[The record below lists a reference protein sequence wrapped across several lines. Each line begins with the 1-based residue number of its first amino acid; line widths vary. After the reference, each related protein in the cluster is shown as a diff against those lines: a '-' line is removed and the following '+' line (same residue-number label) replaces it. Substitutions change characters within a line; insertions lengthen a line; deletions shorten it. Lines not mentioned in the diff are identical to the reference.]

1 MTGLPVSRAHGATRR
16 RITAAF
22 TEHIWLKATAVFIAV
37 VVWFVVNVKEPQ
49 QALVNVRFAP
59 VLDSSLVLRDQV
71 PQIQALVA
79 GSPKELIKL
88 NSNLPVIRRSISSAA
103 PDTLVVDL
111 RPQDVVL
118 PEGVDA
124 VVRVVAPRSVTLR
137 FESTWSRK
145 VPVRSA
151 IDVATSN
158 GSGPGPVAMKIDPS
172 IVEVTG
178 PRHLVGKIRYV
189 KTIRTTIAFPD
200 SLPHLVDLD
209 SNGLGSGVRLK
220 PSQVKVMI
228 QPSGRH

>member
-49 QALVNVRFAP
+49 QALV
-59 VLDSSLVLRDQV
+59 
-71 PQIQALVA
+71 A

-111 RPQDVVL
+111 RPQDVIL

-158 GSGPGPVAMKIDPS
+158 GSGPGPVAMKIDRVGHIPAWLLGLIIGGPLVRSLVASFRVRNAKARAELGWAPRFARVRDALPS
-172 IVEVTG
+172 A
-178 PRHLVGKIRYV
+178 L
-189 KTIRTTIAFPD
+189 A
-200 SLPHLVDLD
+200 
-209 SNGLGSGVRLK
+209 GLA
-220 PSQVKVMI
+220 
-228 QPSGRH
+228 